1 MNLSM
6 LSRGAAALLVVA
18 ALSLT
23 TAGCAGR
30 RREAFLL
37 EKARNH
43 VYRKPVAEVYPQALA
58 LLKEKGYSFKAG
70 QSGYEATTE
79 WLMQGAPSSLGT
91 TQVRYLVRGIEKG
104 PGQCSV
110 EFTRQL
116 VTESAGAAN
125 TSGRARE
132 VTEPAVRADGGNITR
147 DEQLEWELV
156 QRVDAESAAA
166 LQAEAAKIQ

>member
-6 LSRGAAALLVVA
+6 LSRGTTALLVVA
-18 ALSLT
+18 ALALT
-23 TAGCAGR
+23 TAGCAAR

-37 EKARNH
+37 ERARNH
-43 VYRKPVAEVYPQALA
+43 VYRMPVAEVYPQALA
-58 LLKEKGYSFKAG
+58 LLKEKGYSLKEG

-104 PGQCSV
+104 PGQSAV

-132 VTEPAVRADGGNITR
+132 ISEPAVRADGGNVTR
-147 DEQLEWELV
+147 DEEMEWELV

-166 LQAEAAKIQ
+166 LRAEAEKIQ